1 MSSMKTEAQAV
12 MPVNGCHALEGLCCG
27 WRKGAKTDLRGPNP
41 LLYTLVNIEHALAL
55 QHEVAV
61 LAATSASEVE
71 GLPLVDPGAKL
82 GPLLLRLK

>member
-1 MSSMKTEAQAV
+1 
-12 MPVNGCHALEGLCCG
+12 MPVNGCHAVEGLCCS

-71 GLPLVDPGAKL
+71 GLPLLIPAPNLVPCCFA
-82 GPLLLRLK
+82 